1 MIKVKVGGSFKKTEQ
16 FLLRNR
22 KMKFE
27 SLDKYGEEGVRALA
41 AATPTKTGKTAAS
54 WYYEIEQT
62 DTHTSIVW
70 KNSNVVN
77 GVPIAV
83 ILQYGH
89 ATRNGG
95 YVQGS
100 TYINDALRPIFE
112 KIADSAWKEVT
123 KG

>member
-1 MIKVKVGGSFKKTEQ
+1 MIKVKVGGSFKKTEK
-16 FLLRNR
+16 FLQRN
-22 KMKFE
+22 KKLKLS
-27 SLDKYGEEGVRALA
+27 SLDKYGQEGVRALA
-41 AATPTKTGKTAAS
+41 AATPTDTGTTAAS
-54 WYYEIEQT
+54 WYYEIERT
-62 DTHTSIVW
+62 DSHTSIIW
-70 KNSNVVN
+70 KNSNIVD

-95 YVQGS
+95 YVQG
-100 TYINDALRPIFE
+100 TPYINDALKPIFE